1 MFIRITWLLSAL
13 LLFAASIDSLAVE
26 RAVAVETA
34 SATQTAVAVE
44 NRAPADPQIPPLLPD
59 QHGEMGGL
67 QNQPQA
73 LQMVIVVSAKRL
85 RRLKPWERE
94 LRERYP
100 DLGLLRVADVPVS
113 SPTPVEEVAAR
124 LRKRLP
130 ADVDVLID
138 LDGTWAG
145 QYNLDISVP
154 NLLLFDSDRSL
165 IVQHAGF
172 YKRQRFE
179 ALAVDIDQAIA
190 GTAADVSDS
199 TEAAAP

>member
-113 SPTPVEEVAAR
+113 SPTPVEEVAAK

>member
-1 MFIRITWLLSAL
+1 MVIRIAWLASAL
-13 LLFAASIDSLAVE
+13 LVSLVFTDNLIAE
-26 RAVAVETA
+26 NAVAED
-34 SATQTAVAVE
+34 AVAEKNAVAE
-44 NRAPADPQIPPLLPD
+44 TQAPADPEIPPLLPD

-113 SPTPVEEVAAR
+113 SPTPVEEVAAK

-138 LDGTWAG
+138 LDGIWAG
-145 QYNLDISVP
+145 HYNLDISVP
-154 NLLLFDSDRSL
+154 NLLLFDSGRSL
-165 IVQHAGF
+165 IAQHAGF

-179 ALAVDIDQAIA
+179 AMAVDIDQAIA
-190 GTAADVSDS
+190 DTAAGVSAS